1 MLACAMMIVSA
12 LISACSKTNN
22 EGAASSQPS
31 SSSSGQS
38 SESAAAEPLKDV
50 TLKFYFGGDKP
61 AGADAVWAAISEKYK
76 DILHAKFEVKFIPW
90 GDYSNKLLVMA
101 ASGDKWDLNFDAE
114 WLGYSQ
120 MIGKNAYLPL
130 NELLPKYA
138 PELNAK
144 YETSGALEAAT
155 VNGQVL
161 SLPWTMKQNHRPFIQ
176 WRKDLADA
184 QGFGLPHN
192 GIKTMEELDAFLLK
206 AKETNSDK
214 RVFNIGFTSGYP
226 YNIGQ
231 IMMLKYG
238 LADLNFHGF
247 VFDMNDPTFK
257 IIPFE
262 QTEAFKEAAA
272 WAKKWVDDGIMS
284 KDAMVDKTDV
294 NTLFGNG
301 QVFSQYSTHEHSSQ
315 TNNYPDKAIVT
326 EASMLYP
333 DKPFYNRSP
342 LANVVGI
349 NKNSPN
355 PERVLMFLNLLETD
369 RELYDMVMYGV
380 EGVNYQ
386 IKDEAATLPD
396 GVDKDNPGNK
406 AYLGWASQWA
416 FWKPQFI
423 RPTEVNPAGFWQAES
438 DFANQPN
445 NINNP
450 LGGLF
455 FDPEPIKNELAQ
467 RDTVQDEFGKPI
479 LAGLK
484 TDIDGYIAKQQAA
497 GLDTII
503 AELQKQVDAFLAS
516 KSDK

>member
-1 MLACAMMIVSA
+1 MLAATLM
-12 LISACSKTNN
+12 SACAKTGNQGVK
-22 EGAASSQPS
+22 EPS
-31 SSSSGQS
+31 ATGGTSGS
-38 SESAAAEPLKDV
+38 TSEQQLKDV
-50 TLKFYFGGDKP
+50 TLKLYFGGDKP

-76 DILHAKFEVKFIPW
+76 DKLHAKFEVTYIPW

-114 WLGYSQ
+114 WLGYAQ
-120 MIGKNAYLPL
+120 MINKNAYLPL
-130 NELLPKYA
+130 NEMLPKFA
-138 PELNAK
+138 PDLYAK
-144 YETSGALEAAT
+144 YEASGALEAAT
-155 VNGQVL
+155 VNGKVM
-161 SLPWTMKQNHRPFIQ
+161 SLPWTMKQNHRPFVI

-184 QGFGLPHN
+184 QGLSLPQD
-192 GIKTMEELDAFLLK
+192 GIKTMEELDAFLNEAK
-206 AKETNSDK
+206 AANSGK
-214 RVFNIGFTSGYP
+214 RIFNIGFTSGYP

-238 LADLNFHGF
+238 LADLNYHGL
-247 VFDMNDPTFK
+247 VFDMNDPAYT

-262 QTEAFKEAAA
+262 QTEAFKEAAE
-272 WAKKWVDDGIMS
+272 WAKKWVDAGIIP

-315 TNNYPDKAIVT
+315 TNNYTDKAIVT
-326 EASMLYP
+326 DASMLYP

-369 RELYDMVMYGV
+369 REFYDMVMYGV

-386 IKDEAATLPD
+386 IKDEAAVLPD
-396 GVDKDNPGNK
+396 GVDKDNPGDK
-406 AYLGWASQWA
+406 AYLGWASQWG

-423 RPTEVNPAGFWQAES
+423 RPTETNPKGFWQAEA

-455 FDPEPIKNELAQ
+455 FDSEPIKNELAQ
-467 RDTVQDEFGKPI
+467 RDTIQDEFGKPI

-484 TDIDGYIAKQQAA
+484 TDVDNYIAKQKAA
-497 GLDTII
+497 GLDKII
-503 AELQKQVDAFLAS
+503 AELQKQINDFVTN
-516 KSDK
+516 K